1 MKMLTSLKV
10 NGKYRLVDV
19 HQIGNHFIEGSIDGR
34 AVVLHEVG
42 DQWYPEVQD
51 DQLGASIQLT
61 ADVPEAVFLAVR
73 ERLDDNTSLT
83 WDTVVT
89 QALALWVQHEEAAA
103 HAALSAAPP
112 RKRGAVHLKAR

>member
-42 DQWYPEVQD
+42 DQWYPEVHD
-51 DQLGASIQLT
+51 DQLGTEIQLT

-73 ERLDDNTSLT
+73 DRLDDNTSLT

-89 QALALWVQHEEAAA
+89 QALALWVQHEEAA

-112 RKRGAVHLKAR
+112 RKRDAVYLKAR